1 MLRVRP
7 FQHTARLL
15 EWQRLLV
22 ALGMVP
28 ATGNGRTFDAGSGR
42 ISLQPAHPALPGLAG
57 RAELGFEVRVLAE
70 FARRTNL
77 DAQGDGRI
85 PAVMS
90 GDGASCGISAPD
102 GFSFLA
108 ATANPAV
115 PTVGADPALA
125 VVGLWFT
132 EDPSA
137 AARTLGWIGARPR
150 TGHAAAD
157 ASAFTAKNGGVILV
171 RQGHGPARSGLG
183 FEYDGDLAALC
194 GRLQAAGFAAAL
206 AGQGPRAASC
216 GFHTRTPGLAP
227 GRTPG
232 RTPGRAP
239 CLAPV
244 GTPRPGRMLQP
255 DKGPAKVRRAAP
267 STEPPPLP
275 PESCGSPGALPW
287 GRT

>member
-42 ISLQPAHPALPGLAG
+42 ISLQPALPGLAG

-206 AGQGPRAASC
+206 AGQGPD
-216 GFHTRTPGLAP
+216 GPGSLLRVPHPDAGPGTGKGTVPGAGGNAAP
-227 GRTPG
+227 GTDATAGQGAGESTAGGAVDGTATPA
-232 RTPGRAP
+232 PGELWITR
-239 CLAPV
+239 
-244 GTPRPGRMLQP
+244 RPPMG
-255 DKGPAKVRRAAP
+255 
-267 STEPPPLP
+267 
-275 PESCGSPGALPW
+275 
-287 GRT
+287 

>member
-28 ATGNGRTFDAGSGR
+28 ATGNGHTFDAGSGR

-150 TGHAAAD
+150 TGRAAAD

-206 AGQGPRAASC
+206 AGQGPGSLLRVPHPDA
-216 GFHTRTPGLAP
+216 GPGTGKDAGQDPGKGTVPGAGGNAAP
-227 GRTPG
+227 GTDATAGQGAGESTAGGAVDGTATPA
-232 RTPGRAP
+232 PGELWITR
-239 CLAPV
+239 
-244 GTPRPGRMLQP
+244 RPPMG
-255 DKGPAKVRRAAP
+255 
-267 STEPPPLP
+267 
-275 PESCGSPGALPW
+275 
-287 GRT
+287 